1 MELALLRLLM
11 GHNILGHLNLEE
23 LTAGGKSSGQTGD
36 VIPEILSRIWFQ
48 EKEF

>member
-1 MELALLRLLM
+1 MELALSRLLM
-11 GHNILGHLNLEE
+11 ERNILGNLNSEE
-23 LTAGGKSSGQTGD
+23 LTAGGKSSGQTGE